1 MPFIDT
7 FFFFT
12 IPRSRCK
19 TKVNHV
25 KSESVKLSNWS
36 HLYSPP
42 GCRLTQL
49 KGSLWI
55 SQKEGLERI
64 EFRVPV
70 YPGFSRLW
78 TGGIVGVNEARRSP
92 QPQVEKLRWGRI
104 KGTSQPRLL
113 LRPDSGKE
121 LNTLICCRGLSRKP
135 STKLNLMSIYCT
147 TKQENGKQK
156 WAMLLS
162 LLASN
167 PRLPT
172 AGKH

>member
-1 MPFIDT
+1 MPFLHLFI
-7 FFFFT
+7 FT
-12 IPRSRCK
+12 IPWSRCK
-19 TKVNHV
+19 TKVNHI

-64 EFRVPV
+64 EFRVLV
-70 YPGFSRLW
+70 YPGLSWLW
-78 TGGIVGVNEARRSP
+78 TGGGIVGVNEVRRSP
-92 QPQVEKLRWGRI
+92 QPQAEELRWGRI

-113 LRPDSGKE
+113 LRPDSVKE
-121 LNTLICCRGLSRKP
+121 LNALICCRGLSRKP

-147 TKQENGKQK
+147 TKKQNG
-156 WAMLLS
+156 LPLI
-162 LLASN
+162 ASN

-172 AGKH
+172 ASKH